1 LHLIHLAC
9 SLSMTSDFKP
19 DLDGGRM
26 TTRSNAAPILLT
38 FALISC
44 AVYEKKQPVESD
56 QAVVQAYVDAWNRR
70 DTTAIDTLLARDG
83 VHEDFAQ
90 NFRGRGS
97 KEVNAFVRRLMAAEP
112 DYKWTVTNT
121 LEDGRYV
128 ILEWTW
134 KGTYTGPDPAGKQ
147 VKSRPTS
154 GRGSSIAE
162 IDNGRIRRFTDYYDY
177 ASFFR

>member
-1 LHLIHLAC
+1 
-9 SLSMTSDFKP
+9 
-19 DLDGGRM
+19 M
-26 TTRSNAAPILLT
+26 TTRSMAALLLA
-38 FALISC
+38 FAAISC

-56 QAVVQAYVDAWNRR
+56 KAVVQAYVDAWNNR
-70 DTTAIDTLLARDG
+70 DSAAIDTLIARDG
-83 VHEDFAQ
+83 IHEDFAQ
-90 NFRGRGS
+90 NFHGVGPRAVNRFMRGLAS
-97 KEVNAFVRRLMAAEP
+97 VEP

-134 KGTYTGPDPAGKQ
+134 KGTYTGADPAGQQ

-154 GRGSSIAE
+154 GRGSSIVE
-162 IDNGRIRRFTDYYDY
+162 VDNGRIRRFSDYYDQ

>member
-1 LHLIHLAC
+1 
-9 SLSMTSDFKP
+9 MK
-19 DLDGGRM
+19 
-26 TTRSNAAPILLT
+26 TRSDTAAFLLA

-44 AVYEKKQPVESD
+44 AVYQKKQAVESD
-56 QAVVQAYVDAWNRR
+56 KAVVQAYVDAWNKH
-70 DTTAIDTLLARDG
+70 DSAAIDTLLTPDA
-83 VHEDFAQ
+83 VHEDIAQ
-90 NFRGRGS
+90 NFRGRGP
-97 KEVNAFVRRLMAAEP
+97 KAVNAFMRDLTSAEP

-121 LEDGRYV
+121 LEDGRYI

-154 GRGSSIAE
+154 GRGSSVAE
-162 IDNGRIRRFTDYYDY
+162 VDNGRITRFTDYYDN